1 MPKPAHEGKDDRG
14 CTPWS
19 YRQPTYGGKG
29 SRSSKETRRS
39 TSPTFKGALGGAGI
53 STMGKPMPGGGKAS
67 TEVQQMEVM
76 TLLVESMK
84 ALQRQVSEG
93 HEAQGTIKGV
103 EVVRQLAELPTLGSL
118 QGNTSQLQLGDWLL
132 LVSRSWLI

>member
-1 MPKPAHEGKDDRG
+1 MKVGMIVVVHLGPTDSPPMEERVQGPGPKKQDEA
-14 CTPWS
+14 
-19 YRQPTYGGKG
+19 QVL
-29 SRSSKETRRS
+29 RS
-39 TSPTFKGALGGAGI
+39 KGALGGAGI
-53 STMGKPMPGGGKAS
+53 STMGKSMSGGGKAS

-84 ALQRQVSEG
+84 ALQRQISEG